1 MYHIREDK
9 RSAQSAELIYQ
20 CILKLMDQK
29 SYDLIS
35 VTDIQRKSGIAR
47 TTFYRCFDN
56 ISDVFL
62 WKCDEAFHT
71 AFSTYHPPA
80 FRGEFDLA
88 RHFVNYWI
96 QNYKILE
103 ILMRINRLDIIFT
116 CHMKNAYILEEKYGV
131 LPNFPRAHTE
141 YYVSVRTG
149 FTISILLA
157 WLKGGR
163 KENADEII
171 EIIREQF
178 AVLKND
184 MDIL

>member
-1 MYHIREDK
+1 
-9 RSAQSAELIYQ
+9 
-20 CILKLMDQK
+20 
-29 SYDLIS
+29 
-35 VTDIQRKSGIAR
+35 
-47 TTFYRCFDN
+47 
-56 ISDVFL
+56 
-62 WKCDEAFHT
+62 
-71 AFSTYHPPA
+71 
-80 FRGEFDLA
+80 
-88 RHFVNYWI
+88 
-96 QNYKILE
+96 
-103 ILMRINRLDIIFT
+103 
-116 CHMKNAYILEEKYGV
+116 MKNAYILEEKYGV
-131 LPNFPRAHTE
+131 LPNLPRAHTE

>member
-71 AFSTYHPPA
+71 AFSTYHPHPA
-80 FRGEFDLA
+80 CQFRTA
-88 RHFVNYWI
+88 FVP
-96 QNYKILE
+96 
-103 ILMRINRLDIIFT
+103 
-116 CHMKNAYILEEKYGV
+116 NALLKKSELSV
-131 LPNFPRAHTE
+131 LLSAFAPIHSISNVEQKRPRN
-141 YYVSVRTG
+141 
-149 FTISILLA
+149 SIL
-157 WLKGGR
+157 
-163 KENADEII
+163 IS
-171 EIIREQF
+171 
-178 AVLKND
+178 
-184 MDIL
+184 

>member
-20 CILKLMDQK
+20 YILKLMDQK

-80 FRGEFDLA
+80 FH
-88 RHFVNYWI
+88 HFY
-96 QNYKILE
+96 LP
-103 ILMRINRLDIIFT
+103 
-116 CHMKNAYILEEKYGV
+116 HEKCLY
-131 LPNFPRAHTE
+131 
-141 YYVSVRTG
+141 S
-149 FTISILLA
+149 
-157 WLKGGR
+157 GR
-163 KENADEII
+163 K
-171 EIIREQF
+171 IRRSS
-178 AVLKND
+178 
-184 MDIL
+184 